1 MPAKDQ
7 EPFDVREFL
16 DLRPLWA
23 PPTAEQKKGWG
34 EKFSKLIQ
42 LDITKRPQLITLR
55 GIAEEGGEV
64 AVATARKQLEGLTKE
79 ELSQIA
85 ELLEAPPPEA
95 GAGKDEMVE
104 KILPLVF
111 LPVSIGEVWLK
122 VPGSTEGDNFYNTS
136 ADSGRVTA
144 TKSLI
149 LNCLL
154 HPDATT
160 FLKQMNVEGYYSK
173 LLGVANPL
181 LAYLGLGETDIGVQV
196 KNG

>member
-1 MPAKDQ
+1 MPAESKEKD
-7 EPFDVREFL
+7 FDPREFL

-55 GIAEEGGEV
+55 GIAEEGGEM
-64 AVATARKQLEGLTKE
+64 AVATARKQLEGLTKD
-79 ELSQIA
+79 ELSSIA
-85 ELLEAPPPEA
+85 ELLEAPPPK
-95 GAGKDEMVE
+95 AGKDEMVE

-136 ADSGRVTA
+136 ADSGRATA

-160 FLKQMNVEGYYSK
+160 FLKQMNREGYYSK